1 MKISSKVK
9 INFPFLFLIIGMLIS
24 CISYIIPNIEGKVST
39 NSFEVEPV
47 GEILKNTKISQE
59 IYIPKNMKK
68 YGIVFATYA
77 RNNRGSV
84 KVKIIQN
91 TVKLEKV
98 IDISKLEDNQ
108 LEDIDLNYNK
118 LKEGKALL
126 LIEGIDGV
134 PGNSITIYESS
145 DISLGK
151 AVINNKETKKG
162 IVQEIEY
169 LKITKIVKI
178 QVILTMILMVILM
191 YFNKLLKE
199 PEKESKKI
207 YIITIIIMYC
217 FISIKFPIMTI
228 CTEPY
233 AEIITNFFFN
243 ASTKSMFKNL
253 LISDAGYLPLYQR
266 IVSLIIVKS
275 FSFSP
280 KVSVI
285 LMQNILILIMLSISS
300 TFVLKEYK
308 KYGTIFFRFIICLI
322 LSGFPMLNISE
333 VYTFINVGYFNL
345 VGVILISLL
354 NLKKLNQ
361 KTFIFLMIITFF
373 LCLSKAH
380 FIVLFPIVVMIYA
393 IFRKKMFKREKI
405 FLFSIAF
412 STFIQFIYTY
422 MNKNK
427 WSSNEQK
434 IKLFKS
440 IEAMFYN
447 VVQHLIYF
455 FFSNVSTDSN
465 IFGLNCIFLIIVF
478 ISIISSFYYFYKYRN
493 KESIILISLILLI
506 FGVTMFNIKAGI
518 WSLDSWI
525 KATGIMKLR
534 HSFFILISIIFSM
547 ILLIYNYFKDKKEKL
562 LKNSFYTIL
571 GLTIFIRALVFDN
584 QYITMSKENSFSDWN
599 IYSKFYKENEY
610 IIPINPEYWYIK
622 KNINVHY
629 IGYRDGVGE
638 MFKDDKKSKFLNHD
652 IQQIHEINFDFP
664 IFLTHLFL
672 TRLRENNF
680 DKLKIKGYDSY
691 GNVVVELDQLNDK
704 TRKYIGFRNYKKV
717 AISKIEILNKE
728 SQKSYVI
735 PEIIYGESF

>member
-1 MKISSKVK
+1 
-9 INFPFLFLIIGMLIS
+9 
-24 CISYIIPNIEGKVST
+24 
-39 NSFEVEPV
+39 
-47 GEILKNTKISQE
+47 
-59 IYIPKNMKK
+59 
-68 YGIVFATYA
+68 
-77 RNNRGSV
+77 
-84 KVKIIQN
+84 
-91 TVKLEKV
+91 
-98 IDISKLEDNQ
+98 
-108 LEDIDLNYNK
+108 
-118 LKEGKALL
+118 
-126 LIEGIDGV
+126 
-134 PGNSITIYESS
+134 
-145 DISLGK
+145 
-151 AVINNKETKKG
+151 
-162 IVQEIEY
+162 
-169 LKITKIVKI
+169 
-178 QVILTMILMVILM
+178 
-191 YFNKLLKE
+191 
-199 PEKESKKI
+199 
-207 YIITIIIMYC
+207 MYC

-380 FIVLFPIVVMIYA
+380 FIVLFPIVIMIYA

-405 FLFSIAF
+405 FLFSVAF

-455 FFSNVSTDSN
+455 FFSNVSKDSN

-478 ISIISSFYYFYKYRN
+478 ISIISSFY
-493 KESIILISLILLI
+493 
-506 FGVTMFNIKAGI
+506 
-518 WSLDSWI
+518 
-525 KATGIMKLR
+525 
-534 HSFFILISIIFSM
+534 
-547 ILLIYNYFKDKKEKL
+547 
-562 LKNSFYTIL
+562 
-571 GLTIFIRALVFDN
+571 
-584 QYITMSKENSFSDWN
+584 
-599 IYSKFYKENEY
+599 
-610 IIPINPEYWYIK
+610 
-622 KNINVHY
+622 
-629 IGYRDGVGE
+629 
-638 MFKDDKKSKFLNHD
+638 
-652 IQQIHEINFDFP
+652 
-664 IFLTHLFL
+664 
-672 TRLRENNF
+672 
-680 DKLKIKGYDSY
+680 
-691 GNVVVELDQLNDK
+691 
-704 TRKYIGFRNYKKV
+704 
-717 AISKIEILNKE
+717 
-728 SQKSYVI
+728 
-735 PEIIYGESF
+735 